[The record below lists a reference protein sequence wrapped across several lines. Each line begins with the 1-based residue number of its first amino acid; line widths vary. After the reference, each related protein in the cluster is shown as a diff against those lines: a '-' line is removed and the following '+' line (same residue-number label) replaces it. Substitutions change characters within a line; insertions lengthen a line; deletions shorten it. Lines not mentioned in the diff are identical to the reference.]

1 MTLATHTVITEPA
14 NFLAIDQQAEPA
26 HRRRRVSHRAVALS
40 TGVVLVASVL
50 AGCGS
55 STPPGT
61 TSSTAPAASTS
72 VSAATSRGGDE
83 TGPSGSTSAGY
94 PAGKEDVCQARDDL
108 KTSIA
113 ALTDTKVLASGT
125 DGIKAAVADV
135 KTKLSAFA
143 AAGKDDYR
151 TEVDALQ
158 KAVDD
163 LETALGNLGTA
174 GVGGG
179 NAAAIAGPALAVQQA
194 ATALFTKLTADCGS

>member
-1 MTLATHTVITEPA
+1 LTLATHTVTTEPA

-55 STPPGT
+55 STPSGT

-72 VSAATSRGGDE
+72 VSAATSADE
-83 TGPSGSTSAGY
+83 TGASGSTSAGY